1 MVCIQKRR
9 NLFAVWKCNFL
20 FPRVIMLLIF
30 YQVNFCFANGIN
42 FTISIQL
49 VVYISKY
56 ECSSFLRYILFSVV
70 TLSRTLLSDQLTKD
84 DFRLITLHWLILID
98 IQNFD
103 ILHYLIKKKII
114 TTYSKIISLF
124 QMRPH
129 NSAQNVVSNTLI
141 VVSWNVSPCLV
152 PLQLIA

>member
-1 MVCIQKRR
+1 VVCIQKRR

-20 FPRVIMLLIF
+20 FPRVITLLIF

-49 VVYISKY
+49 VVYSSKY

-70 TLSRTLLSDQLTKD
+70 TLSRTLLPDQLTKD

-103 ILHYLIKKKII
+103 ILHYLIKKKKN
-114 TTYSKIISLF
+114 TMYSKIISLF

-129 NSAQNVVSNTLI
+129 NSAQNVVFNTLI

-152 PLQLIA
+152 PLHLIA